1 VNELTKI
8 VNTSWEGEQVSTA
21 LWRRIRRHVETGRE
35 TPKVDLKLTL
45 QLSGK
50 GESEFVKDVTA
61 IANTTGGEGYLIIGV
76 QDIKD
81 RKSNDPSGYVIGFS
95 TPSGSDQFERT
106 AIAIL
111 TKFCSN
117 VPTIQYDEL
126 THPDCDKT
134 IGVVTIR
141 RSSQKPHSLIRASGE
156 IKQHEVW
163 IRRGTASYVA
173 TPAEIVAMTQTQDLP
188 ASIVV
193 NLSGHPLTD
202 EQRSEI
208 EQRTYIEEE
217 INEPAHC
224 TPTNAT
230 KYIQNLFHRIGLT
243 LEEWNTKSII
253 LVLPGLAPLAANVLA
268 HVHGIKGGFPKVL
281 WLAPHPD
288 DRARYTVGS
297 IVDLQAIRDHAS
309 ERRATEL

>member
-1 VNELTKI
+1 MA
-8 VNTSWEGEQVSTA
+8 TA
-21 LWRRIRRHVETGRE
+21 LWRRIRRYVETGRE

-45 QLSGK
+45 TLSGK

-61 IANTTGGEGYLIIGV
+61 IANTTGGDGYLIIGV
-76 QDIKD
+76 QDVKD
-81 RKSNDPSGYVIGFS
+81 RESNNPSDYVIGFS
-95 TPSGSDQFERT
+95 APNSSDRFERT
-106 AIAIL
+106 AVAIL
-111 TKFCSN
+111 TKFCSS
-117 VPTIQYDEL
+117 VPTIEYDEL
-126 THPDCDKT
+126 THPDCNKP

-141 RSSQKPHSLIRASGE
+141 RSFQKPHSLIRASAE
-156 IKQHEVW
+156 VEQHQVW
-163 IRRGTASYVA
+163 IRRGTASYIA
-173 TPAEIVAMTQTQDLP
+173 TPTEIVAMTQTQELP
-188 ASIVV
+188 TSIVV
-193 NLSGHPLTD
+193 NLSAHPLTD

-224 TPTNAT
+224 NPTNA
-230 KYIQNLFHRIGLT
+230 KDYIQKLFDRIGLT

-297 IVDLQAIRDHAS
+297 IVDLQAIRDHAR
-309 ERRATEL
+309 EKRAKEL

>member
-1 VNELTKI
+1 MT
-8 VNTSWEGEQVSTA
+8 TA
-21 LWRRIRRHVETGRE
+21 LWRRIRRYVETGRE

-76 QDIKD
+76 QDAKD
-81 RKSNDPSGYVIGFS
+81 RKSNDPSDYVIGFS
-95 TPSGSDQFERT
+95 TPNGSDQFERT
-106 AIAIL
+106 AVAIL
-111 TKFCSN
+111 TKFCSS
-117 VPTIQYDEL
+117 VPTIEYDEL
-126 THPDCDKT
+126 IHPDCNKP

-141 RSSQKPHSLIRASGE
+141 RSSQKPHSVIRGSAE
-156 IKQHEVW
+156 IEQHQVW

-173 TPAEIVAMTQTQDLP
+173 TPTEIVAMTQTQDIP

-193 NLSGHPLTD
+193 NLSAHPLTD

-208 EQRTYIEEE
+208 EQRIYIEEE
-217 INEPAHC
+217 INEPVHC
-224 TPTNAT
+224 NHINVEE
-230 KYIQNLFHRIGLT
+230 YIQNLFNQIGLT

-268 HVHGIKGGFPKVL
+268 HIHGIRGNFPKVL
-281 WLAPHPD
+281 WIAPHHHD
-288 DRARYTVGS
+288 KGRYIVGS
-297 IVDLQAIRDHAS
+297 IVDLQATRDHAR
-309 ERRATEL
+309 EKRAREL

>member
-1 VNELTKI
+1 MA
-8 VNTSWEGEQVSTA
+8 TA
-21 LWRRIRRHVETGRE
+21 LWRRIRRYVETGRE

-76 QDIKD
+76 YDAKD
-81 RKSNDPSGYVIGFS
+81 RKSNDPSDYVIGFS

-106 AIAIL
+106 AVAIL
-111 TKFCSN
+111 TKFCYI
-117 VPTIQYDEL
+117 VPTIEYDEL
-126 THPDCDKT
+126 THPDCDKS

-141 RSSQKPHSLIRASGE
+141 RSAQKPHSLIRAGAE
-156 IKQHEVW
+156 VEQHQVW

-173 TPAEIVAMTQTQDLP
+173 TPIEIVAMTQTQDIP

-193 NLSGHPLTD
+193 NLSAHPLTE

-224 TPTNAT
+224 NPINVAD
-230 KYIQNLFHRIGLT
+230 YIQSLFNRIGLT

-253 LVLPGLAPLAANVLA
+253 LVLPGLAPLAATVLA
-268 HVHGIKGGFPKVL
+268 HIHGIKGGFPKVL

-288 DRARYTVGS
+288 DRARYSVGS
-297 IVDLQAIRDHAS
+297 IVDIQATRDHAR
-309 ERRATEL
+309 EKRATEM